1 MKVLHHGVSRLKELK
16 CKKQKITGLSAY
28 LNHIK
33 HKISNTTFY
42 TQLKIFQKIAK
53 NT

>member
-28 LNHIK
+28 LNQKKNIK
-33 HKISNTTFY
+33 YLI
-42 TQLKIFQKIAK
+42 QLFIPS
-53 NT
+53 